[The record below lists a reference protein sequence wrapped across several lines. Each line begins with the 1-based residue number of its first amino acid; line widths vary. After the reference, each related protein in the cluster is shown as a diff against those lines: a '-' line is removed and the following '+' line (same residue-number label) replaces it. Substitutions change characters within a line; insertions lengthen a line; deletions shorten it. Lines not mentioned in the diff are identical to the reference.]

1 MMCFASQFASNLIN
15 VKVLLKPKKKMVL
28 LLLYFFSQQ
37 VITHWILNQ
46 YYSKTMLYFNAKLEQ
61 QVRAFL
67 NNILDLVFYQESWK
81 FLSPD
86 IADGVSPIRSRDA
99 VLTVNV
105 PPEKPIIV
113 NGDTLR
119 TTEDREVEIQCVSR
133 GGKPAAEVSLII
145 HLDIY
150 CNQVYMCWLCFHF
163 CLRKFFIKMLQKRI
177 LWSWKVYSVG
187 QIHLPYFL

>member
-1 MMCFASQFASNLIN
+1 MSKSF
-15 VKVLLKPKKKMVL
+15 
-28 LLLYFFSQQ
+28 
-37 VITHWILNQ
+37 WNQ
-46 YYSKTMLYFNAKLEQ
+46 KRKWYYSCYFIYFHRWLHIGYWTSITRRRCYISMPSWSSRLEL
-61 QVRAFL
+61 FWT
-67 NNILDLVFYQESWK
+67 NILGLVFYQESWK

-133 GGKPAAEVSLII
+133 GGKPAAEVSII
-145 HLDIY
+145 FQTFTATKHA
-150 CNQVYMCWLCFHF
+150 CMCWICLHF
-163 CLRKFFIKMLQKRI
+163 CLRKFFIKMLQKKI
-177 LWSWKVYSVG
+177 LWSWKVYLLFRANTFTL
-187 QIHLPYFL
+187 LPLK